1 MSLLRWLTRKLADTD
16 LATHADLKPIK
27 LAGRRGEAL
36 LLIAYE
42 IGRLPRWHVEATEGK
57 TYTIRA
63 TKRRAFRRKPDDINL
78 RIVSEKGIT
87 WLHAASSGRGIIGDL
102 GRNRRNLLE
111 LFAALR
117 KSGIAEKG
125 KKRK

>member
-1 MSLLRWLTRKLADTD
+1 MGVLRWLTRKLADTD

-36 LLIAYE
+36 LLVSYE
-42 IGRLPRWHVEATEGK
+42 IGRLPRWQLKGTEGK

-63 TKRRAFRRKPDDINL
+63 TKQRRLRRKPDDVTL
-78 RIVSEKGIT
+78 RLTSDKGET
-87 WLHAASSGRGIIGDL
+87 WLHAASSGRGIFGDF
-102 GRNRRNLLE
+102 GRNRRNLIE

-117 KSGIAEKG
+117 KAGLAEKEK
-125 KKRK
+125 KKR